1 MHQQLYDGKKM
12 LTFYGNLYCQ
22 YVYLKYILV
31 KYMNEMAVSK
41 NSVNDL
47 KIIAMYK

>member
-1 MHQQLYDGKKM
+1 MW
-12 LTFYGNLYCQ
+12 TFYGILYCQ

-31 KYMNEMAVSK
+31 KYLNEMAVSK

-47 KIIAMYK
+47 EIIAMDK